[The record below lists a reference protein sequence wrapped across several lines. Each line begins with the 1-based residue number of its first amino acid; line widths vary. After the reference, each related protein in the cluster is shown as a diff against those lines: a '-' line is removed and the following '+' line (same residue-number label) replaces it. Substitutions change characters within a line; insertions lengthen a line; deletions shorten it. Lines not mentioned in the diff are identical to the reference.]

1 MVGVLFDPSIEVTVC
16 LSIIVY
22 VEGFVNPYSEQIRKF
37 LRRLLEYLR
46 VKDIP
51 EAKQLRLDLNVVHS
65 L

>member
-1 MVGVLFDPSIEVTVC
+1 MVGVLIDPSIEVTVC